1 MAATHRP
8 AASCCCEL
16 PELRSEPRLLSSL
29 DKARR
34 GPSASACRV
43 ESNTEAQAQSV
54 KTDGYH
60 APRSACGGVVQYMLS
75 PDRGRTKGRT
85 GEGVGR
91 WETGTEVLTVSQ
103 KKAELMIRLSDRG
116 ASALRAGGGQRS
128 ATAIVTVSQISTV
141 PRARSGH
148 QQQRLGMAISLMKI
162 SVARWQ
168 PSAINNSTRLFSA
181 RARPRGL
188 VSTDLRR
195 TIRAIPFVHTQR
207 ASLFHRQPSASQS
220 TLR

>member
-1 MAATHRP
+1 M
-8 AASCCCEL
+8 S
-16 PELRSEPRLLSSL
+16 
-29 DKARR
+29 KK
-34 GPSASACRV
+34 
-43 ESNTEAQAQSV
+43 N
-54 KTDGYH
+54 GYH